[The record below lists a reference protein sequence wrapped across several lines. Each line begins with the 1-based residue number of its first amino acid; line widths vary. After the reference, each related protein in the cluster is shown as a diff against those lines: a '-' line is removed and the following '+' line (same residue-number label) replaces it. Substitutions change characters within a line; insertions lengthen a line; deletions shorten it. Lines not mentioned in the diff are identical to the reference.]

1 LPSLIYW
8 CLFIGFSR
16 IFVDDHYLLDVLA
29 GYALGIAWSGLAY
42 TLIELL
48 FKRRILENVQQK

>member
-1 LPSLIYW
+1 MYW

-16 IFVDDHYLLDVLA
+16 IFVGDHYLLDVLA
-29 GYALGIAWSGLAY
+29 GYALGSAWSGLAY